1 MYVARSILA
10 LFVPVLLCIP
20 PGKAQSSQA
29 CPETPPV
36 DVLVA
41 GCDLPLPQPFEV
53 EDQLPATQ
61 PAARIPL
68 TVPSGTPVRIALDQR
83 TRITRVGEL
92 VHGQVV
98 QAVYAFDQLV
108 IPSGA
113 VAQGHV
119 TKIAP
124 VAAKRRSLAYANGNF
139 SPFRKYEIT
148 FDTLTLPDGKQLPI
162 KTTVSPGTA
171 EVVHLVS
178 DPAKQKQKNAAGRAA
193 DNAKQEAKDKV
204 HEAVTEINSP
214 GRMHRLK
221 EMVLARSPYRRQY
234 IERGTRFN
242 ASLDAPLD
250 FGVATRTPEQLAA
263 IGGAPTND
271 TLLHARL
278 VLGVNSAT
286 ANRGTPVLALLTEPL
301 FSSDHHLLLP
311 ADTRLI
317 GQVVQVKPARH
328 LHRNG
333 ELRFIF
339 EHIETPEGSLRAM
352 QGSLEGV
359 EVDRAAGMKLD
370 EEGGTRATDSKTRYL
385 STGFAIAMAA
395 VAAHPDAEHGTTDTA
410 GDPGVR
416 AGAGES
422 GLGLAG
428 ALLSY
433 AARSSPVS
441 IAFGAYGASA
451 SIYSNFLSRGHDV
464 VLPKDTPMEIGFGN
478 PHPGATTPKPQEPK
492 VPQ

>member
-1 MYVARSILA
+1 
-10 LFVPVLLCIP
+10 
-20 PGKAQSSQA
+20 
-29 CPETPPV
+29 
-36 DVLVA
+36 
-41 GCDLPLPQPFEV
+41 
-53 EDQLPATQ
+53 
-61 PAARIPL
+61 
-68 TVPSGTPVRIALDQR
+68 
-83 TRITRVGEL
+83 
-92 VHGQVV
+92 
-98 QAVYAFDQLV
+98 
-108 IPSGA
+108 
-113 VAQGHV
+113 
-119 TKIAP
+119 
-124 VAAKRRSLAYANGNF
+124 
-139 SPFRKYEIT
+139 
-148 FDTLTLPDGKQLPI
+148 
-162 KTTVSPGTA
+162 
-171 EVVHLVS
+171 
-178 DPAKQKQKNAAGRAA
+178 
-193 DNAKQEAKDKV
+193 
-204 HEAVTEINSP
+204 
-214 GRMHRLK
+214 
-221 EMVLARSPYRRQY
+221 MVLARSPYRRQY

-242 ASLDAPLD
+242 ASLDTPLD
-250 FGVATRTPEQLAA
+250 FGVETRTAEQLAT
-263 IGGAPTND
+263 IGSAPAND

-286 ANRGTPVLALLTEPL
+286 ASRGTPVLALLTEPL
-301 FSSDHHLLLP
+301 FSADHHLLLP

-352 QGSLEGV
+352 QGSLEGL
-359 EVDRAAGMKLD
+359 EVDRAANMKLD

-385 STGFAIAMAA
+385 STGLAVVLA
-395 VAAHPDAEHGTTDTA
+395 VASAHTDTEHGTTDA
-410 GDPGVR
+410 SGDPGVR

-451 SIYSNFLSRGHDV
+451 SIYSNFLSRGHEV

-478 PHPGATTPKPQEPK
+478 AHPGATTPKPQEPK

>member
-1 MYVARSILA
+1 MSFSRFILG
-10 LFVPVLLCIP
+10 LLLLILLCAPISA
-20 PGKAQSSQA
+20 AQSSQS
-29 CPETPPV
+29 CPETSPA

-41 GCDLPLPQPFEV
+41 GCDLPLPQAFEA
-53 EDQLPATQ
+53 ENQTSLIQ

-68 TVPSGTPVRIALDQR
+68 TVLSGTPVRIALDQP
-83 TRITRVGEL
+83 TRISRVGEP
-92 VHGQVV
+92 VRGRVV
-98 QAVYAFDQLV
+98 QAVYAFDQEV
-108 IPSGA
+108 IPAGTF
-113 VAQGHV
+113 AQGHV
-119 TKIAP
+119 TKIDP
-124 VAAKRRSLAYANGNF
+124 VSAKRRSLAYANGNF
-139 SPFRKYEIT
+139 TPFHKYEISFDALT
-148 FDTLTLPDGKQLPI
+148 FSDGKELPI

-178 DPAKQKQKNAAGRAA
+178 DPAKEKQKNAAARAV

-204 HEAVTEINSP
+204 HDTMTEINSP
-214 GRMHRLK
+214 GRMERLK
-221 EMVLARSPYRRQY
+221 EFLLSRSPYRRQF

-250 FGVATRTPEQLAA
+250 FGVAMRTSEQLAG
-263 IGGAPTND
+263 IGSAPVND

-278 VLGVNSAT
+278 VLAVSSAT
-286 ANRGTPVLALLTEPL
+286 ASHGTPVLALLTEPL
-301 FSSDHHLLLP
+301 FSADHRLLFP

-339 EHIETPEGSLRAM
+339 EHIETPEGSLRPM
-352 QGSLEGV
+352 QGSLEGL
-359 EVDRAAGMKLD
+359 EVDREANMKLD

-385 STGFAIAMAA
+385 STGLAVAMAA
-395 VAAHPDAEHGTTDTA
+395 VAARPDVDHGTTDPT
-410 GDPGVR
+410 GDPTVR
-416 AGAGES
+416 TGAGES
-422 GLGLAG
+422 GFGLAG

-433 AARSSPVS
+433 AAKSPPIS

-478 PHPGATTPKPQEPK
+478 PHPGATPPNPQEQKHPR
-492 VPQ
+492 

>member
-1 MYVARSILA
+1 MSLSRFTLGLLLLI
-10 LFVPVLLCIP
+10 LLCAPI
-20 PGKAQSSQA
+20 GAAQSSQS
-29 CPETPPV
+29 CPETSPA
-36 DVLVA
+36 DALVA
-41 GCDLPLPQPFEV
+41 GCDLPLPQAFEV
-53 EDQLPATQ
+53 ANQTALLQ
-61 PAARIPL
+61 SAARISL
-68 TVPSGTPVRIALDQR
+68 TVPSGTPVRIALDQH
-83 TRITRVGEL
+83 TRISRVGEP
-92 VHGQVV
+92 VHGKVA
-98 QAVYAFDQLV
+98 QAVYAFDQQV
-108 IPSGA
+108 IPAGTI
-113 VAQGHV
+113 AQGHV
-119 TKIAP
+119 TKIDP
-124 VAAKRRSLAYANGNF
+124 VPAKKRSLEYANGNF
-139 SPFRKYEIT
+139 SPFHKYEIT
-148 FDTLTLPDGKQLPI
+148 FDTLTLPDGKQLAV

-178 DPAKQKQKNAAGRAA
+178 DPAKQKQKNAAARGA

-204 HEAVTEINSP
+204 HDAVTEINSP

-221 EMVLARSPYRRQY
+221 EILLARSPYRRQY
-234 IERGTRFN
+234 IESGTRFN

-250 FGVATRTPEQLAA
+250 FGVANRTSGQLAA
-263 IGGAPTND
+263 IGSAPAND

-278 VLGVNSAT
+278 VLAVSSAT
-286 ANRGTPVLALLTEPL
+286 ASHGTPVLAVLTEPL
-301 FSSDHHLLLP
+301 FSPEHQLLLP

-339 EHIETPEGSLRAM
+339 EHIETPEGSLQSM
-352 QGSLEGV
+352 QGSLEGL

-385 STGFAIAMAA
+385 STGLAVVLA
-395 VAAHPDAEHGTTDTA
+395 VAATHTDAEHGTTDAA

-451 SIYSNFLSRGHDV
+451 SIYSNFLSRGHEV

-478 PHPGATTPKPQEPK
+478 AHPSATTPKPQEPK

>member
-1 MYVARSILA
+1 MSVARSILA
-10 LFVPVLLCIP
+10 LFVPVLLCVP
-20 PGKAQSSQA
+20 SGKAQSSQA
-29 CPETPPV
+29 CPETPPA
-36 DVLVA
+36 DELVA
-41 GCDLPLPQPFEV
+41 SCDLPLPQPFEV
-53 EDQLPATQ
+53 EDRLLEIQRTT
-61 PAARIPL
+61 RIPL
-68 TVPSGTPVRIALDQR
+68 TVPGGTPVRIALDQR
-83 TRITRVGEL
+83 TRITHVGEL

-108 IPSGA
+108 IPAGA

-124 VAAKRRSLAYANGNF
+124 VSAKRRSLAYANGNF
-139 SPFRKYEIT
+139 SPFHKYEIT

-171 EVVHLVS
+171 EVVHVVS
-178 DPAKQKQKNAAGRAA
+178 DPAKQKQKNAAARAA

-204 HEAVTEINSP
+204 HDAVTEISSP
-214 GRMHRLK
+214 GRMQRLK
-221 EMVLARSPYRRQY
+221 GMVLARSPYRRQY

-250 FGVATRTPEQLAA
+250 FGVATRTSEQLSA
-263 IGGAPTND
+263 IGGAPPND

-278 VLGVNSAT
+278 VLGVNSGT

-301 FSSDHHLLLP
+301 FSADHHLLLP

-352 QGSLEGV
+352 QGSLEGL
-359 EVDRAAGMKLD
+359 EVDRAANMKLD

-395 VAAHPDAEHGTTDTA
+395 VAAHPDAERGTTDTA

-451 SIYSNFLSRGHDV
+451 SIYSNFLSRGHEV

-478 PHPGATTPKPQEPK
+478 AHPGATTPKPQESK

>member
-1 MYVARSILA
+1 MSSSRFILG
-10 LFVPVLLCIP
+10 LLLLILLCAP
-20 PGKAQSSQA
+20 ASAAQSGQS
-29 CPETPPV
+29 CPETSPA

-41 GCDLPLPQPFEV
+41 GCDLPLPQAFEAGN
-53 EDQLPATQ
+53 QTSPIQ
-61 PAARIPL
+61 PAARISL
-68 TVPSGTPVRIALDQR
+68 TVLSGTPVRIALDQR
-83 TRITRVGEL
+83 TRISRVGEP
-92 VHGQVV
+92 VHGKVV
-98 QAVYAFDQLV
+98 QAVYAFDQQV
-108 IPSGA
+108 IPTGS

-119 TKIAP
+119 TKIDL
-124 VAAKRRSLAYANGNF
+124 VSAKRRSLAYANGNF

-148 FDTLTLPDGKQLPI
+148 FDTLTFPDGKQLLI

-178 DPAKQKQKNAAGRAA
+178 DPAKEKQKNAAGRAV
-193 DNAKQEAKDKV
+193 DDAKQEAREKV
-204 HEAVTEINSP
+204 HETMTEINSP
-214 GRMHRLK
+214 GRMERLK
-221 EMVLARSPYRRQY
+221 ELVLARSPYRRQY

-250 FGVATRTPEQLAA
+250 FGVAMRTSEQLAG
-263 IGGAPTND
+263 IGSAPPND

-286 ANRGTPVLALLTEPL
+286 AGHGTPVLALLTEPL
-301 FSSDHHLLLP
+301 FSADHHLLFP

-317 GQVVQVKPARH
+317 GQFVQVKPARH

-333 ELRFIF
+333 ELRFVF
-339 EHIETPEGSLRAM
+339 EHIETPDGALSSM
-352 QGSLEGV
+352 QGSLESM

-385 STGFAIAMAA
+385 STGLAIAMAA
-395 VAAHPDAEHGTTDTA
+395 VAARPDADHGTTDPA
-410 GDPGVR
+410 GDPTVR
-416 AGAGES
+416 TGAGES
-422 GLGLAG
+422 GFGLAG

-433 AARSSPVS
+433 AAKSPPVS

-478 PHPGATTPKPQEPK
+478 PHPAAAASNLQEPK
-492 VPQ
+492 HPR

>member
-1 MYVARSILA
+1 MSSSR
-10 LFVPVLLCIP
+10 FVLGLLLLIVLCAP
-20 PGKAQSSQA
+20 MSAAQSGQA
-29 CPETPPV
+29 CPETPPA

-41 GCDLPLPQPFEV
+41 GCDLPLPQAFEA
-53 EDQLPATQ
+53 ENQTSLIQ
-61 PAARIPL
+61 PAARIQL
-68 TVPSGTPVRIALDQR
+68 TVPAGTPVRIALDQP
-83 TRITRVGEL
+83 TRVNHAGEP
-92 VHGQVV
+92 VHGKVV
-98 QAVYAFDQLV
+98 QTVYAFDQQV
-108 IPSGA
+108 IPAGTA
-113 VAQGHV
+113 AEGHV
-119 TKIAP
+119 TAIDP
-124 VAAKRRSLAYANGNF
+124 VSAKRRSLAYANGNF
-139 SPFRKYEIT
+139 SPFHKYEIT
-148 FDTLTLPDGKQLPI
+148 FDTLTFPDGKQLPI
-162 KTTVSPGTA
+162 KTTVSPGIA

-178 DPAKQKQKNAAGRAA
+178 DPAKEKQKNAAARAV

-204 HEAVTEINSP
+204 HDAMTEIDSP
-214 GRMHRLK
+214 GRMERLK
-221 EMVLARSPYRRQY
+221 EFLLARSPYRRQF

-242 ASLDAPLD
+242 ASLDTPLD
-250 FGVATRTPEQLAA
+250 FGVATRTSEQLSA
-263 IGGAPTND
+263 IGGAPAND

-286 ANRGTPVLALLTEPL
+286 ASRGTPVLALLTEPL
-301 FSSDHHLLLP
+301 FSADHHLLLP

-395 VAAHPDAEHGTTDTA
+395 VAAHPDAERGTTDTA

-433 AARSSPVS
+433 AARSSPIS

-451 SIYSNFLSRGHDV
+451 SIYSNFLSRGHEV

-478 PHPGATTPKPQEPK
+478 PHPGATPSNSQGQKHPQ
-492 VPQ
+492 

>member
-1 MYVARSILA
+1 MSVTRSILG
-10 LFVPVLLCIP
+10 LIVPVLLCVP
-20 PGKAQSSQA
+20 SGKAQSTQP
-29 CPETPPV
+29 CPETPPA
-36 DVLVA
+36 DVLFA
-41 GCDLPLPQPFEV
+41 GCDLPLPQPFE
-53 EDQLPATQ
+53 EENQLPTIQ
-61 PAARIPL
+61 LAARIPL
-68 TVPSGTPVRIALDQR
+68 TVPNGTPLRIALDQR

-108 IPSGA
+108 IPAGA

-124 VAAKRRSLAYANGNF
+124 VSAKRRSLAYANGNF

-178 DPAKQKQKNAAGRAA
+178 DPAKQKQKNVAARAA

-214 GRMHRLK
+214 GRMQRLK
-221 EMVLARSPYRRQY
+221 GMVLARSPYRRQY

-250 FGVATRTPEQLAA
+250 FGVETRTAEQLAA
-263 IGGAPTND
+263 IGGAPAND

-286 ANRGTPVLALLTEPL
+286 ASRGTPVLALLTEPL
-301 FSSDHHLLLP
+301 FSADHHLLLP

-352 QGSLEGV
+352 QGSLEGL

-385 STGFAIAMAA
+385 STGLAVVLA
-395 VAAHPDAEHGTTDTA
+395 VAATHTDAEHGTTDAA

-451 SIYSNFLSRGHDV
+451 SIYSNFLSRGHEV

-478 PHPGATTPKPQEPK
+478 AHAGATTPKPQEPK